1 MTAAYLSG
9 GYFLDCMERKC
20 LDCGS
25 TLVGRIDKKFCDDA
39 CRSNYNKSRESDRL
53 RYVRTVNSILKKN
66 RKILEELNPEGKTK
80 VAIKRLQ
87 RRGFD
92 FRYFTHLYETSK
104 GSQYRF
110 CYEYG
115 YLMLPFE
122 MILLVK
128 REEDD

>member
-1 MTAAYLSG
+1 
-9 GYFLDCMERKC
+9 MERKC
-20 LDCGS
+20 LDCNS

-39 CRSNYNKSRESDRL
+39 CRSNYNKSREAERL
-53 RYVRTVNSILKKN
+53 HYVRTVNSILKKN

-80 VAIKRLQ
+80 VAVKRLQ

-92 FRYFTHLYETSK
+92 FRYFTHIYQTGK

-115 YLMLPFE
+115 YLLLPHD
-122 MILLVK
+122 MVLLVK
-128 REEDD
+128 KRDTDD